1 MSFDYGEFKKFYGGM
16 VKAYANFEDF
26 LVDFLLE
33 EALWLQGETK
43 DHTPVK
49 TGNLRRR
56 WRITKVYKLSSGN
69 FGFVLI
75 NDADY
80 ASYVEDG
87 HTTRNRND
95 WVEGYY
101 MATISIQKL
110 QSRMPADFN
119 KEFILFM
126 KRYGVL

>member
-1 MSFDYGEFKKFYGGM
+1 MSFDYREFKKFYEGM
-16 VKAYANFEDF
+16 VKAYSDLEDF
-26 LVDFLLE
+26 LIDFLLE
-33 EALWLQGETK
+33 EARWLEGETK
-43 DHTPVK
+43 DHTPVD

-69 FGFVLI
+69 LGFVLI

-87 HTTRNRND
+87 HTNRNREG

-110 QSRMPADFN
+110 QSRMPADFDM
-119 KEFILFM
+119 EFRLFLR
-126 KRYGVL
+126 KHGVL

>member
-16 VKAYANFEDF
+16 VKAYADLESF
-26 LVDFLLE
+26 LTDFLLE
-33 EALWLQGETK
+33 EARWLEGETK

-49 TGNLRRR
+49 TGNLRGR
-56 WRITKVYKLSSGN
+56 WRITRVYKLSSGN
-69 FGFVLI
+69 LGFVLI

-87 HTTRNRND
+87 HTNRNREG

-101 MATISIQKL
+101 MATISIEKL
-110 QSRMPADFN
+110 QSRMPAGFN
-119 KEFILFM
+119 KEFTLFM
-126 KRYGVL
+126 KRHGVL

>member
-1 MSFDYGEFKKFYGGM
+1 MSFDYKEFKKFYENM
-16 VKAYANFEDF
+16 EKANADLENFLIDF
-26 LVDFLLE
+26 LQE
-33 EALWLQGETK
+33 EGLWLQGETK

-56 WRITKVYKLSSGN
+56 WRITKVYRLSSGN
-69 FGFVLI
+69 LGFVLI

-80 ASYVEDG
+80 ASYVENG
-87 HTTRNRND
+87 HTTRNREG
-95 WVEGYY
+95 WIEGYY

-110 QSRMPADFN
+110 EARMPADFN
-119 KEFILFM
+119 KEFIIFL